1 MKKIILILALALLLC
16 SCADAAT
23 KIGLDRLN
31 WSQDLPIS
39 DTIDVRSKIVVGNY
53 GDFNAK
59 LYDYV
64 TYNNSGDINT
74 LQTALNDAYNVS
86 SGPINS
92 QKAIVELQPGFYQLA
107 GSTTLTIPFGVTL
120 KGAVDPSNAICSA
133 VDGWYKE
140 GYSQGFATILVYNT
154 ATPAITA
161 WGLGCTISDLAF
173 FYPLQKKNSTPDVY
187 PATIYANVGELHLKN
202 IWAGNSYI
210 FCDST
215 GVTSSTNAYNIFGY
229 PLKAGFIT
237 DNGYSLTYY
246 EKIKFHPGYLP
257 GYMGILPAG
266 PNSAGLMA
274 YTEDNGVGLDIR
286 RSDAV
291 VVSRCEI
298 SGYNVALKL
307 TNTNDSTISQFY
319 SESVYPIWIEKTLN
333 TKISNFDIA
342 TSIYTRRAFTHDSNG
357 ITIVGSSMWATP
369 ETAAVISTGAIR
381 LCQHDGI
388 VINSANPVMISNVFF
403 DIFGIYTAG
412 SSGVNIISG
421 YGHSVMDCNFFG
433 NGQGDNGVVIRSPA
447 HSCRVE
453 GNNVQNCT
461 SSTIWTDSTGNI
473 ISGNRLFGQNVTG
486 NSGTNTIANN
496 RYTAV

>member
-1 MKKIILILALALLLC
+1 MKKLILMLCMLLLLC
-16 SCADAAT
+16 SCVDGAT

-31 WSQDLPIS
+31 WSQQLPIS
-39 DTIDVRSKIVVGNY
+39 DTVDVKSKIVVGNY
-53 GDFNAK
+53 YDYNAK
-59 LYDYV
+59 LYDYI
-64 TYNNSGDINT
+64 TYNNSNDIVT
-74 LQTALNDAYNVS
+74 IQSALNDAYNVS

-120 KGAVDPSNAICSA
+120 SGAVDPSNAICSA

-140 GYSQGFATILVYNT
+140 GYNQGFATILVYNSV
-154 ATPAITA
+154 TPAITA
-161 WGLGCTISDLAF
+161 YGLGCTISDLAF
-173 FYPLQKKNSTPDVY
+173 FYPLQKRNSTPDVY

-229 PLKAGFIT
+229 PLKAGFIV

-246 EKIKFHPGYLP
+246 EKIKFHPGYMP
-257 GYMGILPAG
+257 GYMGVLPAG
-266 PNSAGLMA
+266 PNSAGIMA

-307 TNTNDSTISQFY
+307 TGTNDSTISQFY
-319 SESVYPIWIEKTLN
+319 SESVRPIWIEKTLN
-333 TKISNFDIA
+333 TKICNFDIS
-342 TSIYTRRAFTHDSNG
+342 TSIYTARPFTHDANG
-357 ITIVGSSMWATP
+357 ITIVGPSIWATP
-369 ETAAVISTGAIR
+369 ETAAVISNGAIR
-381 LCQHDGI
+381 LCQAHGVYIDS
-388 VINSANPVMISNVFF
+388 VNPVMISNVFF
-403 DIFGIYTAG
+403 DIFGLYTAS
-412 SSGVNIISG
+412 SSGVEIVSG

-433 NGQGDNGVVIRSPA
+433 IGQGDNGVVVRSPA
-447 HSCRVE
+447 QSCRVE
-453 GNNVQNCT
+453 GNNIQNCT
-461 SSTIWTDSTGNI
+461 YSTVWTDSVGSI
-473 ISGNRLFGQNVTG
+473 IIGNRLFGQNVTG
-486 NSGTNTIANN
+486 DAGTNTIANN
-496 RYTAV
+496 RYTPV